1 MFKGKLQVWCL
12 VILGSLALNG
22 LFYIVPLMF
31 HDLFPKTEEVSI
43 QISETVDPILSEFI
57 NHCKFKNSQVTV
69 SFENSDIVITNEDE
83 KEGYTKYSNFLY
95 SPLVL
100 YARSSF
106 TENDSGFISLDSSS
120 KSPYMVDLYD
130 ILLGMENHKTWKDLG
145 FSPKVIKGDVCLWI
159 PNERSPYYP
168 YIEELFYM
176 TLNNGKILTDENR
189 AVLKPRVD
197 SLLNQCEKVSDISQ
211 EIMNEYK
218 SPSSDYKIFIGP
230 EFLYKRGINNS
241 MSRNHNDAFSLVYF
255 YNSPIISL
263 NVFAKND
270 YPEGQTNV
278 ADNFIFII
286 QNYNSFMYQT
296 GWRVYNSTF
305 DLDTVGYA
313 YKDNVF

>member
-106 TENDSGFISLDSSS
+106 TENDSGFISLD
-120 KSPYMVDLYD
+120 
-130 ILLGMENHKTWKDLG
+130 
-145 FSPKVIKGDVCLWI
+145 FSFK
-159 PNERSPYYP
+159 
-168 YIEELFYM
+168 
-176 TLNNGKILTDENR
+176 
-189 AVLKPRVD
+189 
-197 SLLNQCEKVSDISQ
+197 
-211 EIMNEYK
+211 
-218 SPSSDYKIFIGP
+218 
-230 EFLYKRGINNS
+230 FL
-241 MSRNHNDAFSLVYF
+241 
-255 YNSPIISL
+255 
-263 NVFAKND
+263 
-270 YPEGQTNV
+270 
-278 ADNFIFII
+278 
-286 QNYNSFMYQT
+286 
-296 GWRVYNSTF
+296 
-305 DLDTVGYA
+305 
-313 YKDNVF
+313 